1 MRFPLHRPSSQF
13 PPHSAIAS
21 IQLVCTAC
29 RRNSKKFYAIVAKFE
44 KAAERASGA
53 TGEDD
58 DTMDDKAEKVRLF
71 VSKNEDLKR
80 CKQRIACAAH

>member
-1 MRFPLHRPSSQF
+1 M
-13 PPHSAIAS
+13 
-21 IQLVCTAC
+21 
-29 RRNSKKFYAIVAKFE
+29 AKFE
-44 KAAERASGA
+44 KAAERASGT